1 MTVVACLL
9 AESMFVPRVV
19 SDAPCRHQSAR
30 TFQRQTGWS
39 GIPRIVAF
47 RLDILPDRAKK
58 ILACVG
64 ADQAEFRPRHAAFSE
79 PRPRK
84 PSTSPI
90 LTKTRATWPP
100 CLLHTPLERP

>member
-47 RLDILPDRAKK
+47 RFDILPDRAKK

-64 ADQAEFRPRHAAFSE
+64 ADQVDFVHVTPCFQNRR
-79 PRPRK
+79 
-84 PSTSPI
+84 
-90 LTKTRATWPP
+90 RASSR
-100 CLLHTPLERP
+100 LRLS